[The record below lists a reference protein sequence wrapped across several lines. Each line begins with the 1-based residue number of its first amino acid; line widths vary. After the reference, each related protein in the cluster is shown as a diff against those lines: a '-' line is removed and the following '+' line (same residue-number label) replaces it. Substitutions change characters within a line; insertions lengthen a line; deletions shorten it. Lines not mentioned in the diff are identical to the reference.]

1 MDWLEFV
8 KSIKDEDD
16 SERQEVEIG
25 LFDDDSIILS

>member
-8 KSIKDEDD
+8 KSIKEDD